1 MTSEPLYPKAS
12 PVALQLLAI
21 GGSHFALP
29 DAGDNGPSW
38 DDTVGIQM
46 AASTSQ
52 PVPEPAT
59 VARVGAALLAMTGLS
74 PRRRRGA

>member
-1 MTSEPLYPKAS
+1 MTGKPLYPKAS
-12 PVALQLLAI
+12 SGALQLLAI
-21 GGSHFALP
+21 DGSHFALP

-38 DDTVGIQM
+38 DDTIGIQV
-46 AASTSQ
+46 AASASQ

-59 VARVGAALLAMTGLS
+59 VALVVAALRAMTGLS